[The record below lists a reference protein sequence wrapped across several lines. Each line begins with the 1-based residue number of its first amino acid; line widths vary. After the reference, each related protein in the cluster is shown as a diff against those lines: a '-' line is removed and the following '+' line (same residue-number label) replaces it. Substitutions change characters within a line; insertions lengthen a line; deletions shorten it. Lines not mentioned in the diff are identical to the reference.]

1 MMKALPT
8 ILSFLAVLG
17 TMNSY
22 SQDGSL
28 DPDFG
33 GGDGMVSTSFYAN
46 QRSQAFGVAV
56 QNDNKIVVSGYTRA
70 PDGKE
75 YAILMRYQ
83 ADGQL
88 DNGFNGNGKVI
99 IPPPYGLASSRKVIV
114 QPDQKIIMVLASPD
128 TVDVKLGLYRF
139 LENGVP
145 DNTFDADGEVHTS
158 WGVEY
163 ISATA
168 LTLQPDGKILVGGY
182 IGLGNDLIDQ
192 FYVARYLTNGIP
204 DPSFDGD
211 GIVITTV
218 GENYTH
224 LNEILVQSDGKII
237 AVGQGYFNG
246 SDDYAVVRYNEDG
259 SLDPSFSDDGIASV
273 SLSTGEDRAMGG
285 ALQPDSKI
293 VLGGYSRNV
302 ATGRDQ
308 FSAVRLN
315 HDGTLDDSFHGTG
328 KVIIPV
334 TDDSDGGYT
343 LLRQPDGKI
352 VLGGYVHSASTST
365 WAALAIVRLD
375 NNGVLDTSF
384 DGDGVGIYPSNNT
397 SSGIIHAMALQ
408 PDGKL
413 IAAGIILVDDIN
425 TVGVI
430 RINTGLTT
438 SVADPD
444 IAATE
449 VELFPNPITAQAH
462 LQYELQKD
470 ENITITLNDLQGR
483 LVQRLLPGTP
493 RTSGSHSEK
502 LVIHQS
508 LPPGIYLVSLQSE
521 RWIKSMK
528 VVVE

>member
-1 MMKALPT
+1 M
-8 ILSFLAVLG
+8 
-17 TMNSY
+17 
-22 SQDGSL
+22 
-28 DPDFG
+28 
-33 GGDGMVSTSFYAN
+33 
-46 QRSQAFGVAV
+46 
-56 QNDNKIVVSGYTRA
+56 
-70 PDGKE
+70 
-75 YAILMRYQ
+75 
-83 ADGQL
+83 
-88 DNGFNGNGKVI
+88 
-99 IPPPYGLASSRKVIV
+99 
-114 QPDQKIIMVLASPD
+114 
-128 TVDVKLGLYRF
+128 
-139 LENGVP
+139 
-145 DNTFDADGEVHTS
+145 
-158 WGVEY
+158 
-163 ISATA
+163 
-168 LTLQPDGKILVGGY
+168 
-182 IGLGNDLIDQ
+182 
-192 FYVARYLTNGIP
+192 P

-224 LNEILVQSDGKII
+224 LNEILVQPDGKII

-334 TDDSDGGYT
+334 TDDSDGAYT

-352 VLGGYVHSASTST
+352 VLGGYVHSAATST

-375 NNGVLDTSF
+375 NNGVLDPTF
-384 DGDGVGIYPSNNT
+384 DGDGVAIYPADDT
-397 SSGIIHAMALQ
+397 SKGIIHAMALQ

-413 IAAGIILVDDIN
+413 IAAGIILVNDIN

-438 SVADPD
+438 SLADPD

-508 LPPGIYLVSLQSE
+508 LPPGIYQVSLQSE